1 LSSETQKFKLLK
13 REKDTSFNIDSLE
26 RYDLLL
32 MLGPYDLQIAVLDT
46 NDQRILLLE
55 DYILPG
61 IKDVAERLTVYRQ
74 IFDDHHLLLAN
85 FWNEVKI
92 SFKNR
97 KFSLVPEKL
106 FDEDNPSV
114 FLNLNTTYNE
124 LNESLHTI
132 SIDNLGLK
140 IVFAVETMILD
151 HIKSTYPKAEYKIVP
166 HCASFIRGYEQFLKD
181 SAGKYNCIYIDRFG
195 LHQTIFKDGELQ
207 YYNLF
212 PVNKFEDYERYIY
225 MVSDNLG
232 LNAEKDNFLL
242 WGYLGAQSDH
252 FLELKKKFPRIEL
265 GQRPR
270 NLKLGYTFDEIPEHQ
285 YFDLFSL
292 SYFN

>member
-1 LSSETQKFKLLK
+1 
-13 REKDTSFNIDSLE
+13 
-26 RYDLLL
+26 
-32 MLGPYDLQIAVLDT
+32 MLVMGPFDLQIGVLDT
-46 NDQRILLLE
+46 SEQRILLIE

-61 IKDVAERLTVYRQ
+61 IKDTEERLAGYRQ
-74 IFDDHHLLLAN
+74 IFDEHHLLLAN

-106 FDEDNPSV
+106 FDEQNPSV
-114 FLNLNTTYNE
+114 FLHLNATYNE
-124 LNESLHTI
+124 DSESLHTL
-132 SIDNLGLK
+132 SINNQGLK

-151 HIKSTYPKAEYKIVP
+151 HIKSTYPKAEFKIVP
-166 HCASFIRGYEQFLKD
+166 HCASFIKGYEQFLKD
-181 SAGKYNCIYIDRFG
+181 SAGNFNCIYIDRFG
-195 LHQTIFKDGELQ
+195 VHQTIFKDKELQ

-212 PVNKFEDYERYIY
+212 PVNKFEDYDKYIG

-232 LNAEKDNFLL
+232 LNVEKDNFLL
-242 WGYLGAQSDH
+242 WGYMGAQSDH
-252 FLELKKKFPRIEL
+252 FLELKKKYPRIEL

-270 NLKLGYTFDEIPEHQ
+270 DLKLSYMFDEIPEHQ
-285 YFDLFSL
+285 YFDLLSL